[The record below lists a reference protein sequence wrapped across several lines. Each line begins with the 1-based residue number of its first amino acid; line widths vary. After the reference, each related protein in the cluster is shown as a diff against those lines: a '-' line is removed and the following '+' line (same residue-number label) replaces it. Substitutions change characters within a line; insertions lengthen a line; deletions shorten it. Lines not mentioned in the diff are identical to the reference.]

1 MKNPIIKKMQLG
13 LVSLSAIALLAACGN
28 DTLEETPTTE
38 DPVENAETPAE
49 DNSTPDTTQGI
60 YGVEFQVTLDQA
72 IETFRETFGE
82 DVNIDEIE
90 LDSDFDTY
98 AYRMSGW
105 DTENEYELKIDADT
119 GDVLD
124 EQSEPND
131 DTEDALNLEGII
143 TPAGAMEIA
152 VTESGSDV
160 VKEWT
165 LEEDDGMTVYE
176 VDIENS
182 DDITLDAATGNVV
195 DR

>member
-13 LVSLSAIALLAACGN
+13 LVSLSAIALLAACGK

-38 DPVENAETPAE
+38 DPVENTETPAE

-143 TPAGAMEIA
+143 TPAEAMEIA

>member
-1 MKNPIIKKMQLG
+1 MQLG

-38 DPVENAETPAE
+38 DPVENTETPAE

-143 TPAGAMEIA
+143 TPAEAMEIA